1 MKKSIQLIFP
11 LALVLVLLTACRGN
25 NAPATTTPT
34 TTVPTTQATT
44 APTTQPAATPTTE
57 NGNGPMLTEPGD
69 RPTENGTQ
77 MTTAP
82 TGETANGAT
91 TNR

>member
-34 TTVPTTQATT
+34 TVPTTQATT
-44 APTTQPAATPTTE
+44 AATTQPAATPTTE
-57 NGNGPMLTEPGD
+57 NGNGPLITEPGD

-77 MTTAP
+77 TTTAP